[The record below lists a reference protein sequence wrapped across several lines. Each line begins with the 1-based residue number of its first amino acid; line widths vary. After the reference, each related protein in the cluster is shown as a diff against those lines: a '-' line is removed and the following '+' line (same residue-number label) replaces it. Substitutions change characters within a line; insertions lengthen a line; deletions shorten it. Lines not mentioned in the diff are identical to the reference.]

1 MGPLLSIFIISLIL
15 WFGVTSL
22 VTGVF
27 AAYFGA
33 GKSRSIG
40 TILMLIGLFCVAFV
54 VATQFAEFGG
64 LTDVWIREHLLGIL
78 GAAVGG
84 IVGLL
89 LFLFCIMKA

>member
-1 MGPLLSIFIISLIL
+1 MGSLFPIFIISLTL

-22 VTGVF
+22 VTGIF

-54 VATQFAEFGG
+54 VATQFLEFGV
-64 LTDVWIREHLLGIL
+64 LTEVWLWEHLLGIL